1 MGEIYKIEIK
11 ITPSL
16 FFCSSFN
23 CKMYYYSSSNEIHLP
38 LLIKNTLAEHSLPW
52 NNLDQLS
59 SLWAI
64 FTKCK
69 SNIQDGFRLENLSW
83 RLWYR
88 HSVLQKKQK
97 PNTVADIDMT
107 VKQHTLKR
115 SRSLPN
121 LNEPKLKS
129 NRRKFYIDDHSQ
141 RQPQPQPQQ
150 QEIIKKKP
158 LIRRSSTLPK
168 PVSLLSE
175 MFSRANAS
183 STTDQTKS
191 SGLRR
196 CQSRYCRLDQFFL
209 NAA

>member
-1 MGEIYKIEIK
+1 
-11 ITPSL
+11 
-16 FFCSSFN
+16 
-23 CKMYYYSSSNEIHLP
+23 MYYYSSSNEIHLP

-64 FTKCK
+64 FTK
-69 SNIQDGFRLENLSW
+69 S
-83 RLWYR
+83 
-88 HSVLQKKQK
+88 
-97 PNTVADIDMT
+97 DIDMT

>member
-1 MGEIYKIEIK
+1 
-11 ITPSL
+11 
-16 FFCSSFN
+16 
-23 CKMYYYSSSNEIHLP
+23 MYYYSSSNETHLP

>member
-1 MGEIYKIEIK
+1 
-11 ITPSL
+11 
-16 FFCSSFN
+16 
-23 CKMYYYSSSNEIHLP
+23 MYYYSSSNEIHLP

-69 SNIQDGFRLENLSW
+69 SNIQDGFRLENL
-83 RLWYR
+83 
-88 HSVLQKKQK
+88 
-97 PNTVADIDMT
+97 
-107 VKQHTLKR
+107 
-115 SRSLPN
+115 RSLPN